1 MASLI
6 SPLFCRG
13 RQFGFQSVLFR
24 LFGKTFHPAMEFNTK
39 VRRINA
45 RKTYGLSRL
54 KLREGKGGGGS
65 SSQAGRDIL
74 PQGQAWIRRRGA
86 KGASSMFPGG
96 LFGVRFLEEGKVPE
110 RSPPY
115 LHPQVRMRPPRLS
128 FRPCRSVPSPS
139 LRPGLPIFPFRRR
152 TIFPLAKS
160 PSSCGART
168 KGFGLV
174 SVDPTN
180 TGRSPPCRTHPF
192 PMSYPSC
199 VGQGWKQA
207 FFSQDRNEN
216 ERSTSHESGRF
227 LLPLR
232 ARMHCT
238 TQEYRT
244 KRKTL

>member
-1 MASLI
+1 M
-6 SPLFCRG
+6 
-13 RQFGFQSVLFR
+13 Q
-24 LFGKTFHPAMEFNTK
+24 
-39 VRRINA
+39 

-54 KLREGKGGGGS
+54 TLREGERGAAVLP
-65 SSQAGRDIL
+65 SQAGAGHPL
-74 PQGQAWIRRRGA
+74 PQGAGLDQEGGARKGHLPCFQAGC
-86 KGASSMFPGG
+86 
-96 LFGVRFLEEGKVPE
+96 LGVRFLEEGKVPE

-115 LHPQVRMRPPRLS
+115 LHPQVRVRPPRLS
-128 FRPCRSVPSPS
+128 FRPCRSPPSPS
-139 LRPGLPIFPFRRR
+139 LRPGLPIFPFRLR
-152 TIFPLAKS
+152 TIFPHATS

-168 KGFGLV
+168 TGFGLV

-199 VGQGWKQA
+199 VGHGWKQA

-232 ARMHCT
+232 VRMHCT
-238 TQEYRT
+238 TQENRT